1 MENSELKK
9 LEDMGLVSI
18 AKASSSDDS
27 DRDRFGKD
35 YHWSATAINE
45 YGNLVYGH
53 GKDIEESLINLKINL
68 NT

>member
-35 YHWSATAINE
+35 YHWTATVLKEN
-45 YGNLVYGH
+45 GDQVYGH
-53 GKDIEESLINLKINL
+53 GKDIEESLISLKNNLK
-68 NT
+68 